1 MLEKYTHGKYTVT
14 LDADNY
20 RYIIKPLRN
29 DKTLSIAN
37 ALYAIK
43 SSTHCSYKSIADFLG
58 LKNANQ
64 VFKIIYVKSKRDIYV
79 EASKFLA
86 IDVDN
91 ECAYLYD
98 KNHQPAIVVPPHI
111 GPTLINNEAA

>member
-43 SSTHCSYKSIADFLG
+43 SSTH
-58 LKNANQ
+58 
-64 VFKIIYVKSKRDIYV
+64 
-79 EASKFLA
+79 
-86 IDVDN
+86 
-91 ECAYLYD
+91 
-98 KNHQPAIVVPPHI
+98 
-111 GPTLINNEAA
+111 

>member
-1 MLEKYTHGKYTVT
+1 MPNLCRCQMLEKYTHGKYTVT

-43 SSTHCSYKSIADFLG
+43 LST
-58 LKNANQ
+58 Q
-64 VFKIIYVKSKRDIYV
+64 
-79 EASKFLA
+79 
-86 IDVDN
+86 
-91 ECAYLYD
+91 
-98 KNHQPAIVVPPHI
+98 I
-111 GPTLINNEAA
+111 GRAHV